1 MLGLGAFT
9 SVIGDAGIT
18 IANAL
23 DVPVT
28 TGDSYTVTVAVDAIR
43 EAARAME
50 IPFRGSHSCSG
61 GCNRRDR
68 AGLC

>member
-1 MLGLGAFT
+1 MP
-9 SVIGDAGIT
+9 VIT

-43 EAARAME
+43 EAANVMD
-50 IPFRGSHSCSG
+50 IPFERQ
-61 GCNRRDR
+61 R
-68 AGLC
+68 LPQL